1 MGTGNALIKNWDV
14 NDESLYK
21 PETFY
26 VDLSPSEGDI
36 NDELEN
42 NRIEKIEEDLDE
54 TKAKMNEWNVEQFIE
69 DFGEIINELNLVS
82 TFNENADN
90 TTRELTASFI
100 GEATI
105 LESTKNLLV
114 VSVGGESFHF
124 SFGFVP
130 NFKYEDIYDSIINAS
145 DFNINDNVEELT
157 KIEYNKRLKDFNSD
171 YYEIMSKVLEYN
183 ETKVSMRCGAWT
195 SGPMDMNQLNEM
207 FKTQNQ

>member
-1 MGTGNALIKNWDV
+1 MGTGNALITSWTEQDK
-14 NDESLYK
+14 SLYN

-26 VDLSPSEGDI
+26 VDLSPSESDI
-36 NDELEN
+36 NDEVEN
-42 NRIEKIEEDLDE
+42 NRIENNEEDLDE
-54 TKAKMNEWNVEQFIE
+54 TKEKLNEWNVEQFKE

-82 TFNENADN
+82 TFNEKDDN

-130 NFKYEDIYDSIINAS
+130 NFKYSDIYDELYQEDLTHLQIIN
-145 DFNINDNVEELT
+145 ITE
-157 KIEYNKRLKDFNSD
+157 IEYKKRLKDFYSD

-183 ETKVSMRCGAWT
+183 ETKISMRCGAWT
-195 SGPMDMNQLNEM
+195 SGPFDINQLNEI
-207 FKTQNQ
+207 FKTINQ